1 MFQPREQVKSPETN
15 LNETDK
21 SHLSHRE
28 FKIML
33 RRMLIEVRKAMHEQR
48 KIFQQRLTIL
58 KSIKLCTNDLC
69 TLFHEYYTSVR
80 ASWVAL
86 VVKNLLPP
94 AYPPC
99 QHPEG

>member
-1 MFQPREQVKSPETN
+1 MHENQYKHSRKMKKHGNMFQPREPRELLVKSPETN

-58 KSIKLCTNDLC
+58 KSTKQI
-69 TLFHEYYTSVR
+69 VQR
-80 ASWVAL
+80 
-86 VVKNLLPP
+86 
-94 AYPPC
+94 
-99 QHPEG
+99 